1 MRGDLSLLEGIGVD
15 GARKRH
21 SSPRPPQTNTTRQS
35 TQQASTTNQPP
46 TRTTNLYNKTQS
58 TNNKTNRYAVPKPRE
73 QCTKGEQLAVSFA
86 AGYIAGVFCAAVSHP
101 ADNLVSKLNAQKGAT
116 AGDIVKQVNWL

>member
-1 MRGDLSLLEGIGVD
+1 MD